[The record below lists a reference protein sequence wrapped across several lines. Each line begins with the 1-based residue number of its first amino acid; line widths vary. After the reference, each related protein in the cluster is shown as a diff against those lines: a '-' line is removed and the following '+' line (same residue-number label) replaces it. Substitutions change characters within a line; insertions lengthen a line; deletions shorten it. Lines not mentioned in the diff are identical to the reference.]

1 MAGHVTWIVEHLF
14 LNGLDNM
21 HSETLQKAVRITNPT
36 IRIAL
41 SEFIGTFFLC
51 LVGNGAVHCS
61 ALTGGSALQTCFAF
75 GMSVTFGVYISCSG
89 SGGHINPAVS
99 IAMASLGRLGDTMAA
114 NVAMFGV
121 YTLSQIGGA
130 FLSSF
135 FVWFAYSP
143 GEAYLA
149 AAPHNLS
156 AKDLTGLYA
165 TWPTEMYDI
174 SLGRLFYDQALGT
187 FILVMVIF
195 ATTDSKNASP
205 GNVAPI
211 VIGIAACVIGLA
223 YGVNG
228 GGGIN
233 PARDLG
239 PRLFAL
245 CMFGSEALTGAG
257 TFFWIP
263 LLAPLVGGVV
273 AAFTYLV
280 FISAHHMEQQEER
293 QATPQKSDYVPVQL
307 EGN

>member
-1 MAGHVTWIVEHLF
+1 MGVWFSLLREERMSLE
-14 LNGLDNM
+14 
-21 HSETLQKAVRITNPT
+21 ETLKKAVRVTNPT

-51 LVGNGAVHCS
+51 LLGNGAVHCS

-89 SGGHINPAVS
+89 
-99 IAMASLGRLGDTMAA
+99 LGRLGDTMASNA
-114 NVAMFGV
+114 AMFGV
-121 YTLSQIGGA
+121 YTLAQIGGA
-130 FLSSF
+130 FVSSF
-135 FVWFAYSP
+135 FVWFAYAP

-165 TWPTEMYDI
+165 AWPTEMYEI
-174 SLGRLFYDQALGT
+174 SAGRLFYDQALGT
-187 FILVMVIF
+187 FILLMVIF

-205 GNVAPI
+205 GNGAPV
-211 VIGIAACVIGLA
+211 VIGLAACVIGLS

-245 CMFGSEALTGAG
+245 CMFGSEA
-257 TFFWIP
+257 
-263 LLAPLVGGVV
+263 
-273 AAFTYLV
+273 
-280 FISAHHMEQQEER
+280 
-293 QATPQKSDYVPVQL
+293 
-307 EGN
+307 